1 MRSTLQ
7 FLGLA
12 MLLQGISGAIDHL
25 AVQPFFGAF
34 LNLFNRV
41 VIPRVD
47 FLSGHELLA
56 NLTLARRRVRGGAPH
71 QPGRAVVV
79 SAGAAVQLANRR
91 GVCLAM
97 TSKSWSRWR
106 RAAPLRTATTAIR
119 QSVSLR
125 TVSPPARQRR

>member
-1 MRSTLQ
+1 
-7 FLGLA
+7 

-56 NLTLARRRVRGGAPH
+56 NLTLAVVGF
-71 QPGRAVVV
+71 AVV
-79 SAGAAVQLANRR
+79 LLTNR
-91 GVCLAM
+91 AEP
-97 TSKSWSRWR
+97 SS
-106 RAAPLRTATTAIR
+106 
-119 QSVSLR
+119 
-125 TVSPPARQRR
+125 

>member
-1 MRSTLQ
+1 MRSALQ

-56 NLTLARRRVRGGAPH
+56 NLAL
-71 QPGRAVVV
+71 AVV
-79 SAGAAVQLANRR
+79 GFAVVLLTNR
-91 GVCLAM
+91 AEP
-97 TSKSWSRWR
+97 SS
-106 RAAPLRTATTAIR
+106 
-119 QSVSLR
+119 
-125 TVSPPARQRR
+125 